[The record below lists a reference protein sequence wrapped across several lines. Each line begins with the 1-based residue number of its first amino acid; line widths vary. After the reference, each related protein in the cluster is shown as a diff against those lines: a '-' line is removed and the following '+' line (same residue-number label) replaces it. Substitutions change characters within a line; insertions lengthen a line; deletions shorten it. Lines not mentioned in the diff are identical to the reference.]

1 MAEERQ
7 KLLLIKEYDLI
18 CDLADCK
25 YCEEK
30 DWCNEKDTLTRQE
43 AIERMVLAMHNEE
56 IKKYSYV
63 KNYWVLA
70 ERAINTW
77 EKIRGGE
84 K

>member
-1 MAEERQ
+1 MKPTSEQISIVAQ
-7 KLLLIKEYDLI
+7 
-18 CDLADCK
+18 
-25 YCEEK
+25 
-30 DWCNEKDTLTRQE
+30 
-43 AIERMVLAMHNEE
+43 E

-77 EKIRGGE
+77 EKIRGGDNGG